1 MLTIFFR
8 LNLRISYLIIMK
20 KMLLLFVFLFSFQS
34 SFSQQMNVEKL
45 GTILTSVSDSIQGGN
60 GRWQFKVKD
69 VIFMCITDTKHNR
82 MRIISPI
89 SEADRLDEKLKSAAL
104 VANFHSALDV
114 KYAIAED
121 LLWSVF
127 IHPLKELSEAQV
139 KDAVS
144 QVYSA
149 NVTFGTSFS
158 STTLVFPGS
167 DKKKEAP
174 KKKVLK
180 KQY

>member
-1 MLTIFFR
+1 MKKA
-8 LNLRISYLIIMK
+8 LIICMF
-20 KMLLLFVFLFSFQS
+20 FVGYQL
-34 SFSQQMNVEKL
+34 SFSQNMTSSKL
-45 GTILTSVSDSIQGGN
+45 GTILTQMSDSIQGNN
-60 GRWQFKVKD
+60 GRWQFKIKEV
-69 VIFMCITDTKHNR
+69 VFMCITDSKHNR

-89 SEADRLDEKLKSAAL
+89 TEAERLTEKLKSAAL

-121 LLWSVF
+121 ILWSVF

-149 NVTFGTSFS
+149 NVTFGTTFS

-167 DKKKEAP
+167 EKKKETP
-174 KKKVLK
+174 KKKILK

>member
-1 MLTIFFR
+1 MTA
-8 LNLRISYLIIMK
+8 K
-20 KMLLLFVFLFSFQS
+20 KV
-34 SFSQQMNVEKL
+34 
-45 GTILTSVSDSIQGGN
+45 GTILTSITDSIQGGN
-60 GRWQFKVKD
+60 GRWQFKIND

-89 SEADRLDEKLKSAAL
+89 TEANRLDDKLKSAAL

-127 IHPLKELSEAQV
+127 IHPLKELSEEQI
-139 KDAVS
+139 KDAVR

-167 DKKKEAP
+167 DEKKSTP
-174 KKKVLK
+174 KKKKLK

>member
-1 MLTIFFR
+1 
-8 LNLRISYLIIMK
+8 MK
-20 KMLLLFVFLFSFQS
+20 KVLFLLAILTSFQVA
-34 SFSQQMNVEKL
+34 FSQNMTSAKL
-45 GTILTSVSDSIQGGN
+45 GTILTQVSDSIQGN
-60 GRWQFKVKD
+60 DGRWQFKVKD
-69 VIFMCITDTKHNR
+69 VLFMCITDAKHNR

-89 SEADRLDEKLKSAAL
+89 TEVERLDEKLKSAAL

-121 LLWSVF
+121 VLWSVF

-149 NVTFGTSFS
+149 NVTFGTTFS

-167 DKKKEAP
+167 KKKKETP
-174 KKKVLK
+174 KKKILK
-180 KQY
+180 RQY

>member
-1 MLTIFFR
+1 
-8 LNLRISYLIIMK
+8 MK
-20 KMLLLFVFLFSFQS
+20 KAFLLFVFLLSFQTG
-34 SFSQQMNVEKL
+34 FSQQMTPEKL

-69 VIFMCITDTKHNR
+69 VIFMCITDAKHNR

-89 SEADRLDEKLKSAAL
+89 TETNRLDEKLKSAAL

-121 LLWSVF
+121 VLWSVF

-149 NVTFGTSFS
+149 NITFGTSFS
-158 STTLVFPGS
+158 STTLVFPGNE
-167 DKKKEAP
+167 KKKEVP
-174 KKKVLK
+174 KKKILK

>member
-1 MLTIFFR
+1 MRKICF
-8 LNLRISYLIIMK
+8 
-20 KMLLLFVFLFSFQS
+20 LFVFILSFQTAS
-34 SFSQQMNVEKL
+34 SQEMTTKKL
-45 GTILTSVSDSIQGGN
+45 GTILTTVSDSIQGGN
-60 GRWQFKVKD
+60 GRWQFKVKNI
-69 VIFMCITDTKHNR
+69 IFICITDTKHNR

-89 SEADRLDEKLKSAAL
+89 TEANRLDEKLKSAAL

-121 LLWSVF
+121 VLWSVF
-127 IHPLKELSEAQV
+127 IHPLKELSEKQI
-139 KDAVS
+139 KDAVQ

-158 STTLVFPGS
+158 STSLVFPGS
-167 DKKKEAP
+167 EKKKEVP
-174 KKKVLK
+174 KKKILK

>member
-1 MLTIFFR
+1 
-8 LNLRISYLIIMK
+8 MK
-20 KMLLLFVFLFSFQS
+20 KLCLLFVFVFSFQIS
-34 SFSQQMNVEKL
+34 SSQEMTTKKL
-45 GTILTSVSDSIQGGN
+45 GTILTTVSDSIQGGN
-60 GRWQFKVKD
+60 GRWQFKVKNI
-69 VIFMCITDTKHNR
+69 IFICITDTKHNR

-89 SEADRLDEKLKSAAL
+89 TEANRLDEKLKSATL

-121 LLWSVF
+121 VLWSVF
-127 IHPLKELSEAQV
+127 IHPLKELSEKQI
-139 KDAVS
+139 KDAVQ

-158 STTLVFPGS
+158 STSLVFPGS
-167 DKKKEAP
+167 EKKKEVP
-174 KKKVLK
+174 KKKILK

>member
-1 MLTIFFR
+1 
-8 LNLRISYLIIMK
+8 MK
-20 KMLLLFVFLFSFQS
+20 KVILIFVFIFSFQT
-34 SFSQQMNVEKL
+34 SFSQNMTSKKL
-45 GTILTSVSDSIQGGN
+45 GTILTSVSDSIQGNN
-60 GRWQFKVKD
+60 GHWQFKFKNVS
-69 VIFMCITDTKHNR
+69 FLCIADTKHNR

-89 SEADRLDEKLKSAAL
+89 MEADRLNDKLKSAAL

-127 IHPLKELSEAQV
+127 IHPLKELSEKQV
-139 KDAVS
+139 KDAVG

-149 NVTFGTSFS
+149 NITFGTSFS
-158 STTLVFPGS
+158 STSLVFPGS
-167 DKKKEAP
+167 NSKKKDIPKKKE
-174 KKKVLK
+174 LK

>member
-1 MLTIFFR
+1 
-8 LNLRISYLIIMK
+8 MK
-20 KMLLLFVFLFSFQS
+20 KALLLFVFLFSFQA
-34 SFSQQMNVEKL
+34 SFSQQMTAKKL
-45 GTILTSVSDSIQGGN
+45 GTILTSLSDSIQGDN
-60 GRWQFKVKD
+60 GRWQFKIKEVLF
-69 VIFMCITDTKHNR
+69 ICITDTKHNR

-89 SEADRLDEKLKSAAL
+89 TEANRLDEKLKSAAL

-121 LLWSVF
+121 VLWSVF

-149 NVTFGTSFS
+149 HVTFGTSFS

-167 DKKKEAP
+167 EKKKETL
-174 KKKVLK
+174 KKKELK